1 MTNFKLFYGT
11 VSVPLTSSMSRNT
24 SAGCLVAIIGPNGS
38 GKSSIVDALLFVL
51 GHRSTDIRADKLAA
65 LVNEHAVN
73 NARLENSGVV
83 AASVSLHGKDNDRKS
98 PNRKNHHQT
107 IQNEKT
113 KRHLTILR
121 RIFKIHRKK

>member
-83 AASVSLHGKDNDRKS
+83 AASVSLIIRC
-98 PNRKNHHQT
+98 
-107 IQNEKT
+107 
-113 KRHLTILR
+113 
-121 RIFKIHRKK
+121 